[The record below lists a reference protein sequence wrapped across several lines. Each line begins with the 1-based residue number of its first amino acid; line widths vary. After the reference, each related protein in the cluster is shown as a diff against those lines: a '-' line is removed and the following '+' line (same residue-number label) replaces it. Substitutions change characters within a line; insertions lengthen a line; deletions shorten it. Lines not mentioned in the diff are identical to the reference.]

1 MGSEYVSYSDPMCG
15 RNDITCNIYSPKIA
29 STSETTDTFELR
41 NPDNT
46 VEGTESPQ
54 AITLCW
60 ALSFL
65 ALFDFLGG
73 FHLRLLQSTVKAGF
87 LYSEDLKCSS
97 ISFGVTQ
104 ITCCPFQYFT
114 RFRL

>member
-1 MGSEYVSYSDPMCG
+1 MFQQVECSVRPTHMKNKMNSPVAAQSFAA
-15 RNDITCNIYSPKIA
+15 RNDITYSPKIA

-73 FHLRLLQSTVKAGF
+73 FHLMAKKL
-87 LYSEDLKCSS
+87 
-97 ISFGVTQ
+97 
-104 ITCCPFQYFT
+104 
-114 RFRL
+114 